1 MATVPKHKVKF
12 FYEAGLDLLVCNPV
26 YGHSEKNTRA
36 VEVVSGKKGP
46 SQTLML
52 LCSLEGIDY
61 AKMIPVPANTVEYLR
76 FFGEANMFRSP
87 MGNAMLKMEITLWL
101 IMRHFIVELL
111 LQF

>member
-1 MATVPKHKVKF
+1 MATVPKHKVNF
-12 FYEAGLDLLVCNPV
+12 FYEAGLDLLVCNQV
-26 YGHSEKNTRA
+26 NGHSEKNTRA

-46 SQTLML
+46 SWTLMP

-61 AKMIPVPANTVEYLR
+61 AKIIPVPANTVEYLR

-87 MGNAMLKMEITLWL
+87 MGMQCLKMEITLWL
-101 IMRHFIVELL
+101 IMRHFTVELL